1 MFSVDLV
8 TLFPELFA
16 PFVGLSILG
25 RAVEAG
31 VVGVRYHHLLE
42 YLEPSERADDSPFGG
57 GPGMVL
63 RIEPIARA
71 LDAIVADAPPAERRL
86 IVVPSAAGRPF
97 DQREAERCAALD
109 RIIFVCGHYEGIDDR
124 LGQLYDV
131 QEYSLGDFV
140 LTGGEIAALAFLD
153 ATVRLVPGVVN
164 AASLTDESF
173 ADGWLDYPSYTRP
186 AAFRGIDVPPVLLSG
201 DHAAIAKWRREE
213 SRLRTARRRADLLQ
227 SALHPQEKP

>member
-1 MFSVDLV
+1 MFSVELV

-31 VVGVRYHHLLE
+31 LVDVRYHHLLD

-71 LDAIVADAPPAERRL
+71 LDAISAGAPAEERRL
-86 IVVPSAAGRPF
+86 VVVPSAAGQPF
-97 DQREAERCAALD
+97 DQREAERCAAFD
-109 RIIFVCGHYEGIDDR
+109 RVVYVCGHYEGIDDR

-131 QEYSLGDFV
+131 REYSLGDFV
-140 LTGGEIAALAFLD
+140 LTGGEIAAMAFLD

-164 AASLTDESF
+164 EASLTDESF
-173 ADGWLDYPSYTRP
+173 AGSWLDYPAYTRP
-186 AAFRGIDVPPVLLSG
+186 AAFRGIEVPPVLLSG

-213 SRLRTARRRADLLQ
+213 SRRRTARRRADLLQ
-227 SALHPQEKP
+227 SALHPQEKA

>member
-1 MFSVDLV
+1 MFSVDLI

-31 VVGVRYHHLLE
+31 LIDVRYHQLLD
-42 YLEPSERADDSPFGG
+42 YLESSERADDSPFGG

-63 RIEPIARA
+63 RLEPIARA
-71 LDAIVADAPPAERRL
+71 LDAIAAAAPSTERRL
-86 IVVPSAAGRPF
+86 IVVTSASGRPF

-109 RIIFVCGHYEGIDDR
+109 RIVFVCGHYEGIDDR
-124 LGQLYDV
+124 LGQIYEV

-140 LTGGEIAALAFLD
+140 LTGGEIAAMAFLD
-153 ATVRLVPGVVN
+153 ATVRLVPGVVK
-164 AASLTDESF
+164 AASLADESF
-173 ADGWLDYPSYTRP
+173 AGGWLDYPSYTRP
-186 AAFRGIDVPPVLLSG
+186 AAFRGVEVPAVLLSG
-201 DHAAIAKWRREE
+201 DHAAIAQWRREE
-213 SRLRTARRRADLLQ
+213 SRRRTARRRADLLQ